1 MLKVGSRYIWKT
13 AVTPVVDFVALV
25 LGAVFVYLVRYR
37 WLAEEFLS
45 PKNITRETYLT
56 ASIIFAAITIL
67 IFILQGVYELDPKK
81 SFWSRLPKIV
91 IGLWTV
97 LLGLIVFLFF
107 NEFNEQAFPNGI
119 PVSRF
124 ILAFGG
130 FSALGFLLLGRL
142 LIWVVE
148 KILYAYNI
156 GKTEV
161 VCVGQVAPKLLNWLR
176 RRSDIKEIHSFAQL
190 TQESFQQIEQ
200 LVKTYRVSEIY
211 LQSEQIGL
219 EKELAFLA
227 EIYTVDFVF
236 QPAEVKEF
244 DVFGIKPVQ
253 IDEVIYLELKH
264 GRLDGW
270 SIVFKRLLDIVLGLL
285 IAILTLPLMIL
296 IAIAIKLDS
305 PGPVFYWSERVGANG
320 KIFKALKFRR
330 MKQEYCIYSETDPQ
344 SQKALEFE
352 QELIKKQNGRRG
364 PLYKIVNDPRNT
376 RVGDFLERTS
386 LDDLPQIF
394 NVLKGEMS
402 LVGPRPHQP
411 REVRKYAKHHF
422 KVLNAKPGLTGMAQV
437 NGRSNLDFEE
447 EVKLD
452 RYYIENWT
460 LWLDIKILLKTPF
473 VMFYR

>member
-1 MLKVGSRYIWKT
+1 MLKVGNRYIWKT
-13 AVTPVVDFVALV
+13 AVTPIVDFIALV
-25 LGAVFVYLVRYR
+25 SGAIFVYLVRYR

-45 PKNITRETYLT
+45 PKNITREVY
-56 ASIIFAAITIL
+56 IIAVVIVSAITIL
-67 IFILQGVYELDPKK
+67 VFILQGVYELDPKK

-119 PVSRF
+119 PISRF

-130 FSALGFLLLGRL
+130 FAALGFLLLGRL
-142 LIWVVE
+142 LIWIGE
-148 KILYAYNI
+148 KILYTYNV

-161 VCVGQVAPKLLNWLR
+161 VCVGQVAPKLLDWLR
-176 RRSDIKEIHSFAQL
+176 RRADIKQIYQFPHLDQATFN
-190 TQESFQQIEQ
+190 QIET
-200 LVKTYRVSEIY
+200 LVKNYRVSEIY
-211 LQSEQIGL
+211 LQSEQTGL

-227 EIYTVDFVF
+227 EVYTVDFVF
-236 QPAEVKEF
+236 QPAEIKEF

-270 SIVFKRLLDIVLGLL
+270 SIVFKRLMDIVLGTI
-285 IAILTLPLMIL
+285 IAIVALPIMVL

-330 MKQEYCIYSETDPQ
+330 MKQEYCIHSETDPK

-352 QELIKKQNGRRG
+352 QELIKKQNSRRG

-447 EVKLD
+447 EVRLD

>member
-1 MLKVGSRYIWKT
+1 
-13 AVTPVVDFVALV
+13 
-25 LGAVFVYLVRYR
+25 
-37 WLAEEFLS
+37 
-45 PKNITRETYLT
+45 
-56 ASIIFAAITIL
+56 
-67 IFILQGVYELDPKK
+67 
-81 SFWSRLPKIV
+81 
-91 IGLWTV
+91 
-97 LLGLIVFLFF
+97 
-107 NEFNEQAFPNGI
+107 
-119 PVSRF
+119 
-124 ILAFGG
+124 
-130 FSALGFLLLGRL
+130 
-142 LIWVVE
+142 
-148 KILYAYNI
+148 
-156 GKTEV
+156 
-161 VCVGQVAPKLLNWLR
+161 
-176 RRSDIKEIHSFAQL
+176 
-190 TQESFQQIEQ
+190 
-200 LVKTYRVSEIY
+200 
-211 LQSEQIGL
+211 
-219 EKELAFLA
+219 
-227 EIYTVDFVF
+227 VDFVF
-236 QPAEVKEF
+236 QPAEIKEF
-244 DVFGIKPVQ
+244 DVFGMKPVQ

-264 GRLDGW
+264 GSLDGW
-270 SIVFKRLLDIVLGLL
+270 SIVFKRLLDIVLGSI
-285 IAILTLPLMIL
+285 IAILSLPLIIL

-447 EVKLD
+447 EVRLD